1 MKLFVLQLW
10 DFHKGKPLQAAYPS
24 LEEARAACKDFI
36 HLGKVKPQFIRTY
49 EIEDMKQAIFELNTY
64 GADQQLPDMGEA
76 ARKTFERNLAGI
88 ATIDTGF

>member
-1 MKLFVLQLW
+1 MKIFVLQLW

-49 EIEDMKQAIFELNTY
+49 EIEDTY